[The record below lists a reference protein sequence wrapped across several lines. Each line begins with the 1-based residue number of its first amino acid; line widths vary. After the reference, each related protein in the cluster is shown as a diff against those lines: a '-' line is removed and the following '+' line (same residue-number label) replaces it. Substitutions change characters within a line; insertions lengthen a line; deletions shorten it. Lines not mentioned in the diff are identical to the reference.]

1 MVNRQTNQE
10 FKVQMIEKGI
20 LLHQSTIDC
29 SLTPLQQHFFDTLSK
44 GIFPFY
50 DTIFFFWFFIMQTL
64 LAQDSNVNIKSCLMK
79 VRCHPILLKSGM
91 TNDVLKKKGEY
102 PQWFSSLLSEKEGN
116 YLEKKK

>member
-50 DTIFFFWFFIMQTL
+50 DTIFFF
-64 LAQDSNVNIKSCLMK
+64 
-79 VRCHPILLKSGM
+79 
-91 TNDVLKKKGEY
+91 
-102 PQWFSSLLSEKEGN
+102 
-116 YLEKKK
+116 